1 MNFIRLKHLLIYIL
15 LFLNCFLAN
24 SVAENLN
31 KIIINGNVRI
41 ADETILS
48 FLPIKIN
55 DNIDNNSINETIKE
69 LYRTN
74 FFKDVSI
81 TFNNNLLKI
90 DVIENPIIQNITYN
104 GIKSDELLKNVTDD
118 LELLNRSSFVETF
131 VESDRQKIL
140 NNLQNRGYF
149 FSDILIQIEELPN
162 NRVNL
167 IYNINLGNKAKIA
180 KISFLGNKI
189 FKDKELKRI
198 ILSEEYKFWKFIS
211 GKKYLNKNLVE
222 FDKRLLENFYKNNG
236 YYNVNISSSFAKLI
250 NVDEFELIFNI
261 NSGEFVNFGNLYID
275 LPFNYDEKNFIKLNK
290 TLKKLEGKPYSI
302 NSIEKITDEIDLLAL
317 SEQYETIDVDVI
329 ENLQE
334 NNLNLNFII
343 KETDKSLVKTINIF
357 GNNIT
362 RENVIRNQFEIDE
375 GDFYNEILMTKT
387 INNLRSLD
395 FFKNVNKT
403 VINNSNDEKIINI
416 SVEEKPTGEIGATAG
431 VGNSGNS
438 LGFFI
443 NENNYLG
450 KGLKLSTEFSISD
463 ETVKG
468 SFFTTNPNYNDTNKS
483 VYAGIDL
490 IEIDRLKNSGYK
502 TSKQGFLYGT
512 DFELFDDLMFGIGNS
527 NYIEKIETDSTAS
540 LLQRRQEG
548 NYLDSFINFDI
559 DYDKRNQKFRTTD
572 GFRTF
577 YKLGLPLISDTNTF
591 TNSFTYSYYTSLYK
605 NNTTTFS
612 FNATSSHSLSG
623 DNIKL
628 TERNFISSKN
638 LRGFELAKVGPK
650 DGEDY
655 IGGNYTSSFNI
666 RSTLPQILKENQD
679 IDFGIFLDAANVW
692 GVDYSSSISQSNKI
706 RSSTGLS
713 LDWFSPLG
721 PLNFSVALPI
731 TKAKSDKTETFRFNL
746 GTTF

>member
-1 MNFIRLKHLLIYIL
+1 MNFIRLKHLPIYIL
-15 LFLNCFLAN
+15 FFLNCFLAN

-31 KIIINGNVRI
+31 KIIINGNDRI

-74 FFKDVSI
+74 FFKNVSI

-140 NNLQNRGYF
+140 DNLQNRGYF
-149 FSDILIQIEELPN
+149 FSDILIQIEELSN

-275 LPFNYDEKNFIKLNK
+275 LPLNYDEKNFIKLNK

-302 NSIEKITDEIDLLAL
+302 NSIEKITNEIDLLAL

-387 INNLRSLD
+387 INNLRSLN

-403 VINNSNDEKIINI
+403 VINDSNDEKIINI
-416 SVEEKPTGEIGATAG
+416 SIEEKPTGEIGATAG

-540 LLQRRQEG
+540 LLQRQQEG

-577 YKLGLPLISDTNTF
+577 YKLNLPLISDTNTF